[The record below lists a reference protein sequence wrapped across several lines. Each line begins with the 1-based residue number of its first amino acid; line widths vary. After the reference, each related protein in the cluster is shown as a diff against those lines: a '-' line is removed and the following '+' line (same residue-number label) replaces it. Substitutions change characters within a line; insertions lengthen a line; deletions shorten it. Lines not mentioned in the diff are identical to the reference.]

1 MTIGPEFLGRIERR
15 AMIIAALLA
24 VGALL
29 WPGTGETKGPH
40 VAAGVLGGA
49 ILAAISYFG
58 IRRGVDGLAGAI
70 SGGPSGRAGL
80 VRALTMLVGRY
91 ALLALIAYVMIS
103 RLRLSPLGLLIGV
116 SVIPLAAAIE
126 TIAVFAGLR
135 KTVRGN
141 HGKV

>member
-15 AMIIAALLA
+15 AMILAVLLSVAAL
-24 VGALL
+24 V
-29 WPGTGETKGPH
+29 WPWTTGTTGSR

-49 ILAAISYFG
+49 ILAGISYFG

-70 SGGPSGRAGL
+70 SGGPSRRAGL

-116 SVIPLAAAIE
+116 SVIPFAATIE
-126 TIAVFAGLR
+126 VLAGLR

>member
-1 MTIGPEFLGRIERR
+1 MTIGPEFLARIERR
-15 AMIIAALLA
+15 AIISATVIFAVALA
-24 VGALL
+24 
-29 WPGTGETKGPH
+29 WPSAGPP

-49 ILAAISYFG
+49 ILAGISSLG
-58 IRRGVDGLAGAI
+58 IRRGVDGVTAAI
-70 SGGPSGRAGL
+70 SGGNGTRGGL

-103 RLRLSPLGLLIGV
+103 RLRLSPLGLLMGV
-116 SVIPLAAAIE
+116 SVIPVAAAIE
-126 TIAVFAGLR
+126 VFAGLR